1 MFKNGRTIRTREID
15 MNRPAPSL
23 RLILLAALLL
33 SGLLLFL
40 AACGGDE
47 EAADETAAETTEEG
61 EAIPPVRGEGGD
73 LVVNI
78 AQAPST
84 LDPAWGCGLYDIGF
98 VQNFYVR
105 LTQYGSREGPDG
117 TTQVDPSNIEPYFA
131 TSMDV
136 SEDGRVYTFTLPEG
150 ATFPSGNPVD
160 AEAVKYSLER
170 SIEMN
175 GCGTYFIYD
184 GIYEPPLVES
194 IETPD
199 ETTVV
204 ITLSRANPN
213 FPQNLAQPAAS
224 IVDASVVEE
233 HGGVAEGEINEYMAS
248 NVAGSGPYLLAEYE
262 PNRRAVLERN
272 PDFFGDPPASER
284 IVVNWINSDPT
295 LLLHARN
302 GTADITIG
310 MTKQAADN
318 LRDDNCCR
326 VVAHPATFWE
336 YIGTPWD
343 KEPWD
348 NQQVREAVTYAVPY
362 DQIIDQVAFGWAQP
376 FYGPYAPEMNEFNEE
391 IARPRE
397 FDMDRAR
404 QLMEESG
411 VETPINVEMVI
422 PEGNT
427 QEEQIATIV
436 QGTWRE
442 LGINITIRKLSA
454 TDYQNALQEHQAES
468 FVRIDGPGVVEAGYL
483 LGYDMKCGIGFN
495 LSQICIPEADELLE
509 EARQET
515 DPDRRQELYDRI
527 AELWVEHS
535 PRVMVYADHFV
546 TVLNQ
551 DVTNYHYAHIM
562 DVRTWSK

>member
-1 MFKNGRTIRTREID
+1 MVEPFKLWRRT
-15 MNRPAPSL
+15 MNRPKAYPF
-23 RLILLAALLL
+23 RLSMLAALVAGAALLAA
-33 SGLLLFL
+33 G
-40 AACGGDE
+40 CGGDE
-47 EAADETAAETTEEG
+47 EAAPEDPADTPA
-61 EAIPPVRGEGGD
+61 PPAVSGD

-84 LDPAWGCGLYDIGF
+84 LDPAWGCGLFDIGF
-98 VQNFYVR
+98 TQNFYVR
-105 LTQYGSREGPDG
+105 LTQYGKKPGPDG
-117 TTQVDPSNIEPYFA
+117 TTQFDPGNIEPYFA

-136 SEDGRVYTFTLPEG
+136 SDDGTVYTFTLPEG

-160 AEAVKYSLER
+160 SEAVKYSLER
-170 SIEMN
+170 TITMN

-184 GIYEPPLVES
+184 GIYEPPLVQS

-199 ETTVV
+199 PTTVV
-204 ITLSRANPN
+204 ITLAQANPN

-224 IVDASVVEE
+224 IVDPSVVEAQ
-233 HGGVAEGEINEYMAS
+233 GGYAEGEISEFMAS
-248 NVAGSGPYLLAEYE
+248 NVAGSGPFLLAEYE
-262 PNRRAVLERN
+262 PNQRAVLERN
-272 PDFFGDPPASER
+272 PDYFGEGPAADR

-295 LLLHARN
+295 LLLQARN

-310 MTKQAADN
+310 MTKQSAHS
-318 LRDDNCCR
+318 LVDDDCCR

-348 NQQVREAVTYAVPY
+348 NPLVREAVTYAVPY
-362 DQIIDQVAFGWAQP
+362 DELIERVAFGWAEA
-376 FYGPYAPEMNEFNEE
+376 FYGPYAPEMAEFNAE
-391 IARPRE
+391 IAQPRP

-404 QLMEESG
+404 ALIEESG
-411 VETPINVEMVI
+411 LQTPVNVEMVI

-442 LGINITIRKLSA
+442 LGINVSIRKLSA
-454 TDYQNALQEHQAES
+454 ADYQNALQEHQVQS

-483 LGYDMKCGIGFN
+483 LGYDMTCGIQFN
-495 LSQICIPEADELLE
+495 LSDICIPEADELLG

-515 DPDRRQELYDRI
+515 DPERRQELYDRI
-527 AELWVEHS
+527 AELWVENS

-546 TVLNQ
+546 TVLSA
-551 DVTNYHYAHIM
+551 DVTNYHYAHEM
-562 DVRTWSK
+562 DFRTWAK